1 MRVLSTKVEIHKHTH
16 IQHLLLSLVDTR
28 KYTHQDV
35 VVYREK
41 YQEIRERFFFV
52 ILKTKKYIY
61 MRNTPLYITDERRT
75 QTVRQRQRNSGS
87 EQLKKIALG
96 EANQAKKKQNK
107 MKTTKLNRL
116 KRTRPNSKP
125 KQTNIYIYFI
135 CEWMQEIHPK

>member
-41 YQEIRERFFFV
+41 YQEIRERFFLLFW
-52 ILKTKKYIY
+52 KPTKYIY

-96 EANQAKKKQNK
+96 EANQAKKSKIKWKQQNWIDWK
-107 MKTTKLNRL
+107 EHVQTPNQS
-116 KRTRPNSKP
+116 KR
-125 KQTNIYIYFI
+125 IYIYFI